1 MGRRDDVKPV
11 DAQPVEGVRLLGRDG
26 ELEKIQ
32 RVLSRSG
39 DFSGV
44 VIAGAPGVGKTR
56 LAREALNRA
65 VVSGKRTKWVVGTES
80 VRDVPLGAF
89 AGVLGDAMSDPLS
102 DVRRVINSFV
112 RQQDQR
118 RIVIGVDDA
127 HLLDGLS
134 AHVVLQLAQSRGARL
149 VVTVRTGG
157 DEPDAV
163 RALWKDGLLKRIDLE
178 PLSAASTRSLIEATV
193 GGPVDALSAR
203 RFWKLTDGNAL
214 FLRQLLADQITAGR
228 MAQVAGV
235 WMWNDDVAVS
245 PSMGDIVGRQLR
257 HLAPELVQVVDF
269 LSLCEP
275 LAVGVLRD
283 LVPSGDLEV
292 AERTRLLLVERTRGE
307 LLARLAHPLFGE
319 LRRATAGEMYLSR
332 MRGRLAQR
340 LGKDADSDMQATV
353 RRALL
358 TLESDLPADPKLYL
372 DSAQHAMTLL
382 DLDLADRLSTAAA
395 DAGAREAIGLRAMN
409 LVLLGRGQQAEDVLR
424 GVCEDS
430 GDDVHHSATIRAANL
445 VWMLGR
451 PRDASAILRRVDR
464 DHESPVV
471 RMERI
476 AVQACVD
483 AVSTRCPDAAENAR
497 SALDSGMLPDF
508 HAMMASLALTMSMG
522 ALGDVDDLTTVAQE
536 ALDRACISFQASHMR
551 YWFGGVYARAC
562 RLTGRIDECVRFVDE
577 LAESARDVPGLAY
590 ANLAFLLGY
599 ADLIRGDIPG
609 AVKLLREALA
619 GVEKHGVVTGLR
631 PASCFALAE
640 AHAKLGQPQAA
651 IGAIAEARSRVPRGY
666 LFMDTALS
674 VATGW
679 SLVADGRLVEAVKVV
694 QDAAALAHQRTQ
706 PTHELACI
714 QVAAQWGDASGADR
728 ARALAEELS
737 FPLANAVVRHAES
750 LRDGD
755 GEGLL
760 KAAADYRN
768 LGDRATA
775 ADAAAQAAAAFSE
788 RQLPTR
794 GTYAAAM
801 AQQLSDECGGLCT
814 PALRTPA
821 GHALTTRQHEI
832 VEMVLAGLSNREIAD
847 RLVISVRSVEGHLY
861 RACVRVGAKSREE
874 LAALVKA
881 GPAGRPAGS

>member
-11 DAQPVEGVRLLGRDG
+11 DAQPVEGVRLLGRNS

-65 VVSGKRTKWVVGTES
+65 AASGKRTKWVVGTES

-112 RQQDQR
+112 RQQDQKH
-118 RIVIGVDDA
+118 IVIGVDDA

-149 VVTVRTGG
+149 VVTVRT
-157 DEPDAV
+157 DVEEPDAV

-235 WMWNDDVAVS
+235 WMWDDDVAVS

-257 HLAPELVQVVDF
+257 YLAPELVQVVDF

-275 LAVGVLRD
+275 LAVCVLRD

-292 AERTRLLLVERTRGE
+292 AEQTRLLIVERTSGE

-340 LGKDADSDMQATV
+340 LGQDADSDIQTTV

-395 DAGAREAIGLRAMN
+395 DAGAREAIELRAMN

-424 GVCEDS
+424 GVCEDN

-451 PRDASAILRRVDR
+451 PRDASAILRRVER

-471 RMERI
+471 
-476 AVQACVD
+476 
-483 AVSTRCPDAAENAR
+483 
-497 SALDSGMLPDF
+497 
-508 HAMMASLALTMSMG
+508 
-522 ALGDVDDLTTVAQE
+522 
-536 ALDRACISFQASHMR
+536 
-551 YWFGGVYARAC
+551 
-562 RLTGRIDECVRFVDE
+562 
-577 LAESARDVPGLAY
+577 
-590 ANLAFLLGY
+590 
-599 ADLIRGDIPG
+599 
-609 AVKLLREALA
+609 
-619 GVEKHGVVTGLR
+619 
-631 PASCFALAE
+631 
-640 AHAKLGQPQAA
+640 
-651 IGAIAEARSRVPRGY
+651 
-666 LFMDTALS
+666 
-674 VATGW
+674 
-679 SLVADGRLVEAVKVV
+679 ADG
-694 QDAAALAHQRTQ
+694 AHRR
-706 PTHELACI
+706 P
-714 QVAAQWGDASGADR
+714 
-728 ARALAEELS
+728 
-737 FPLANAVVRHAES
+737 S
-750 LRDGD
+750 LR
-755 GEGLL
+755 
-760 KAAADYRN
+760 
-768 LGDRATA
+768 
-775 ADAAAQAAAAFSE
+775 
-788 RQLPTR
+788 
-794 GTYAAAM
+794 
-801 AQQLSDECGGLCT
+801 
-814 PALRTPA
+814 
-821 GHALTTRQHEI
+821 
-832 VEMVLAGLSNREIAD
+832 
-847 RLVISVRSVEGHLY
+847 
-861 RACVRVGAKSREE
+861 
-874 LAALVKA
+874 
-881 GPAGRPAGS
+881 